1 MFRPTGQKN
10 ALKTP
15 QSDLKNI
22 FKSGC
27 SCLTLMAFINI
38 VGSMD
43 TELSELEQ
51 KLTQFARLFKQMREE
66 NIELRQQLLVKSD
79 ESARLAGKVA
89 AARTRLEALL
99 QQVPEAEA

>member
-1 MFRPTGQKN
+1 LFRHKGQKSSKKT
-10 ALKTP
+10 ALHN
-15 QSDLKNI
+15 LKNS

-43 TELSELEQ
+43 TELSDLEQ
-51 KLTQFARLFKQMREE
+51 KLAQFARLFKQMREE

-79 ESARLAGKVA
+79 ESARLASKVA
-89 AARTRLEALL
+89 AAKTRLEALL
-99 QQVPEAEA
+99 EQVPEAEV